1 MIAHGAVGAPA
12 ALSSRTSHE
21 PRPGAV
27 SDHRRRHRSCYIVR
41 VTWEWSS
48 LAPYAEQLGFGVV
61 AGFAVGYALKK
72 VGKVVAVVI
81 GLMFVVVQVLASQ
94 GFLTVHW
101 GEVQARVDPW
111 FETETLDG
119 AWRSLVGVLTHNL
132 TFAGAFVPGL
142 VVGLRRG

>member
-1 MIAHGAVGAPA
+1 M
-12 ALSSRTSHE
+12 
-21 PRPGAV
+21 
-27 SDHRRRHRSCYIVR
+27 
-41 VTWEWSS
+41 EWST
-48 LAPYAEQLGFGVV
+48 LAPYAEQLGFGLV

-72 VGKVVAVVI
+72 VGKLLAVVL
-81 GLMFVVVQVLASQ
+81 GLLFVTVQVLASQ

-111 FETETLDG
+111 FEADSLEG
-119 AWRSLVGVLTHNL
+119 AWGGLLAVLTHNL

>member
-1 MIAHGAVGAPA
+1 V
-12 ALSSRTSHE
+12 E
-21 PRPGAV
+21 
-27 SDHRRRHRSCYIVR
+27 
-41 VTWEWSS
+41 WEWSS
-48 LAPYAEQLGFGVV
+48 IAPYAEQLGFGLV

-72 VGKVVAVVI
+72 VGKVLAVLVGLLFVA
-81 GLMFVVVQVLASQ
+81 VQVLASQ

-142 VVGLRRG
+142 VVGLRAADRPAGVRARRRESCLSRTRSTSLTVGAGFTTMRGS